1 MQGTC
6 LEEKHKIL
14 YSGCYGDGNSK
25 SYNLIKEQY
34 VIHNVQVQKKEYV
47 GHTQKRLGT
56 ALRIFKEEK
65 KGMSGE
71 GRLTDNTIDK
81 LQNYYGI
88 ANSGNCDSL
97 PVMKSPIHASLFH

>member
-1 MQGTC
+1 MHIFSC
-6 LEEKHKIL
+6 WEEKHKLL

-47 GHTQKRLGT
+47 GHAQKRLGT

-65 KGMSGE
+65 
-71 GRLTDNTIDK
+71 
-81 LQNYYGI
+81 
-88 ANSGNCDSL
+88 
-97 PVMKSPIHASLFH
+97 